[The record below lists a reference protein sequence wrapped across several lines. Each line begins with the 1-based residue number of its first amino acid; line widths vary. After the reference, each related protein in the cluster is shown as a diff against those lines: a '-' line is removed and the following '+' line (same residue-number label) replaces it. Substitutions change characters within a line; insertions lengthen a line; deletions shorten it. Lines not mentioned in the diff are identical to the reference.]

1 MACGPPSRDWGYGW
15 MRPAPAGVLVR
26 YPVYLDCTCPVPSF
40 RRSTELSRDRG
51 GGVVI
56 IVHGRSLSDR
66 RPSHQRKGGGG
77 GGTRLLLAL
86 VV

>member
-1 MACGPPSRDWGYGW
+1 

-51 GGVVI
+51 GGGEWKRNGDRIKERCFVTGGFKLRNGNSLP
-56 IVHGRSLSDR
+56 HECRS
-66 RPSHQRKGGGG
+66 QY
-77 GGTRLLLAL
+77 L
-86 VV
+86 VRG